1 MHDLSSKHI
10 LTNLDCNEYLDLSFN
25 FAKIIL
31 NQCIQ
36 EKTPHD
42 VYILISI
49 LKVIGTL
56 YSFRFTIFM
65 LLPLIFYVLTFM
77 FLKRPEKA
85 ENFES

>member
-56 YSFRFTIFM
+56 YSFRFTIFNASSINF
-65 LLPLIFYVLTFM
+65 LYTNIYVLEEA
-77 FLKRPEKA
+77 R
-85 ENFES
+85 ES